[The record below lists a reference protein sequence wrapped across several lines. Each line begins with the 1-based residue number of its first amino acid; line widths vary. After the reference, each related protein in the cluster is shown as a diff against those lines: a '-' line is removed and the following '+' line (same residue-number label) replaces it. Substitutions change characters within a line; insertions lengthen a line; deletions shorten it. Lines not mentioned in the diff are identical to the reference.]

1 MKLRALSELP
11 SLLKGRRVVLAEG
24 TFDILGV
31 EDLRHLKD
39 ARSQGDV
46 LVVALRSDKSCGD
59 AAPILLEGERAD
71 LVSGLSC
78 VDYVVLFDEP
88 DASQV
93 VETLRPAI
101 DARRAARPGAVSTSG
116 IIGRILQK
124 ASTS

>member
-1 MKLRALSELP
+1 MKVRTLSELP
-11 SLLKGRRVVLAEG
+11 DLLKDRRVVLAEG
-24 TFDILGV
+24 IFDILGV
-31 EDLRHLKD
+31 QDLRHLRH

-46 LVVALRSDKSCGD
+46 LVVALRSDKSCGENPTLMPESD
-59 AAPILLEGERAD
+59 RAA
-71 LVSGLSC
+71 LVSALSC

-93 VETLRPAI
+93 IETLRLVI
-101 DARRAARPGAVSTSG
+101 HARRAEDPSEVSGAG